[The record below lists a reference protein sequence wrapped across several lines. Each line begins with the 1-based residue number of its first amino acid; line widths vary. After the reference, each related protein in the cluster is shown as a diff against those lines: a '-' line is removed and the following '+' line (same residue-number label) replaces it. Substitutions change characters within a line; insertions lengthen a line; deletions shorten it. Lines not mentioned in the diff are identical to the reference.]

1 MIKTIALRVKSIE
14 KEILMIIIIIT
25 LVIMAAIATLIIM
38 KIYNHRINIQSR
50 IHKKYSNKG
59 NSFLLAMG
67 KHAIFYLN
75 AHVTKRRC

>member
-1 MIKTIALRVKSIE
+1 
-14 KEILMIIIIIT
+14 
-25 LVIMAAIATLIIM
+25 MAAIATLIIM
-38 KIYNHRINIQSR
+38 KINNHRINIQSR

-75 AHVTKRRC
+75 AHFTTRRC